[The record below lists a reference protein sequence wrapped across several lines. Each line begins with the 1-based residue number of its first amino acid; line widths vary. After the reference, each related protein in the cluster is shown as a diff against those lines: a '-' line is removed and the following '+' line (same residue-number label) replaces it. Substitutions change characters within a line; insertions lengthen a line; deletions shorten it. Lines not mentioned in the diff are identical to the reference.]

1 MLIMKLSVKG
11 LKNMMSDTTKVPIKA
26 TEELVPKL
34 PFNINDGVK
43 RTVIWISE
51 NG

>member
-1 MLIMKLSVKG
+1 MKLSVKG

-26 TEELVPKL
+26 TEEFVPKL